1 MTPTVG
7 SSWQSRVDANST
19 SRLARWSGWVP
30 QILRWWRFCWM
41 MCRPIEGRAVQLHG
55 YGVAFTKSFA
65 RRTSVNPV
73 WYLDIHPGQR
83 GMWLTRPIHQLIAE
97 AEKAAAAVTGSI
109 DPDRLAAASI
119 LRLTPFLEQMGPTN
133 NGRSRKEFWWERE
146 WRHVGDL
153 DFMAQDIVV
162 VFAPEMEHEA
172 IRQCLEERESYR
184 NMMPA
189 VVDAQWGQER
199 MIAAMAAIP
208 NEDLGP
214 FPRLLSR

>member
-1 MTPTVG
+1 M
-7 SSWQSRVDANST
+7 
-19 SRLARWSGWVP
+19 
-30 QILRWWRFCWM
+30 
-41 MCRPIEGRAVQLHG
+41 
-55 YGVAFTKSFA
+55 
-65 RRTSVNPV
+65 
-73 WYLDIHPGQR
+73 
-83 GMWLTRPIHQLIAE
+83 
-97 AEKAAAAVTGSI
+97 
-109 DPDRLAAASI
+109 
-119 LRLTPFLEQMGPTN
+119 
-133 NGRSRKEFWWERE
+133 
-146 WRHVGDL
+146 
-153 DFMAQDIVV
+153 